1 MRAVCALTHTRAP
14 VGEFDVSRRVFE
26 REGGGPKDGCDA
38 LYVLRGVATKGRGQ
52 RDKGEGGDSAR
63 FLIRTCPRLV
73 SGPGSNS
80 KGRRLLTT
88 GSALFLT
95 NAP

>member
-38 LYVLRGVATKGRGQ
+38 LYDMMMYLRQ
-52 RDKGEGGDSAR
+52 ES
-63 FLIRTCPRLV
+63 P
-73 SGPGSNS
+73 
-80 KGRRLLTT
+80 
-88 GSALFLT
+88 
-95 NAP
+95 